1 MKLSRERILDAAL
14 AVVDAE
20 GWDALSMRRLAQ
32 ELDVWPMAVYRH
44 FRDKEELLAAV
55 AATAADRIPA
65 ADDGGGWEERL
76 AALLRA
82 IAGTPAAR
90 GRGGLPGGA
99 RLTGEA
105 LTILIEAGLPPAGA
119 VVAWRTAFAYA
130 AGFDPGPPPPAA
142 FAELEDVPP
151 RAVAELARPAE
162 FEAGLSVVLAGI
174 ETMRG

>member
-1 MKLSRERILDAAL
+1 MKLSRERILEAAL
-14 AVVDAE
+14 AVVERE

-32 ELDVWPMAVYRH
+32 DLDVWPMAVYRH

-55 AATAADRIPA
+55 AGAAAERIPA
-65 ADDGGGWEERL
+65 GDARGGWEERL

-82 IAGTPAAR
+82 IVGTPAAR
-90 GRGGLPGGA
+90 AGGGLPGGP
-99 RLTGEA
+99 RLTAEA
-105 LTILIEAGLPPAGA
+105 LTVLIDGGFPPAGA

-130 AGFDPGPPPPAA
+130 AGFEPDPAAPAA

-174 ETMRG
+174 EAMRS